1 MVGLKLAADDYVV
14 GSFGVHEFLAWV
26 EGLLRWARRRAVGGF
41 AGRGC
46 FGWGGAEVDVRPFAI
61 KVAGHT
67 AMSTARELE
76 LAWVFAAHPGEGLSR
91 DRLLKVR
98 RGVDYLG
105 PTRTLD
111 QSMVQLRWKVEVDPK
126 RPVVWVTGYGAGYC
140 LAAGVRGKFRIYGL
154 SRRGIGR
161 KV

>member
-1 MVGLKLAADDYVV
+1 MITWWGHL
-14 GSFGVHEFLAWV
+14 GCTSFWRGW
-26 EGLLRWARRRAVGGF
+26 RACCGGRG
-41 AGRGC
+41 AGRLENLRAGVVSA
-46 FGWGGAEVDVRPFAI
+46 GGGAEVDVWAFAI

-76 LAWVFAAHPGEGLSR
+76 LAWVFAAHPGEELSR

-126 RPVVWVTGYGAGYC
+126 RPVVWVTVYGAGYC
-140 LAAGVRGKFRIYGL
+140 LAAGVRGKFRIYGP

-161 KV
+161 RA